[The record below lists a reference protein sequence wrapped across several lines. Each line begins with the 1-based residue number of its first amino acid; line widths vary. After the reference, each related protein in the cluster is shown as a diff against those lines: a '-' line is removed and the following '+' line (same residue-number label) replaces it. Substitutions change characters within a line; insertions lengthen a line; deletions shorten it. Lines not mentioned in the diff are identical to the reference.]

1 MKQYSSQELMN
12 FVCRVDSFEK
22 LHTAKAYIDKLDYIS
37 NETYDNL
44 MMALSY
50 ISRELYRS
58 KEETRNG

>member
-1 MKQYSSQELMN
+1 MKKRYSNQELMN

-22 LHTAKAYIDKLDYIS
+22 LDIARAYIDKIDYIS

-50 ISRELYRS
+50 ISRELYR
-58 KEETRNG
+58 EGREA